1 MFLALNLLELIHESL
16 HLLVSLAL
24 LKLEQILEI
33 VDCGAIDGLSD
44 GLAADD
50 LAIDLL
56 DLFITLVEVLGDVT
70 ESLGKLLED
79 RSQLSGTIVRSALS
93 MSVPLVHVVEDS
105 HEHISILIAHI
116 VDWAEVELC
125 VVLS

>member
-1 MFLALNLLELIHESL
+1 M
-16 HLLVSLAL
+16 LVSLAL
-24 LKLEQILEI
+24 FKLEQILKI
-33 VDCGAIDGLSD
+33 VDRGAIDGLTIS
-44 GLAADD
+44 LAADD